1 MFGIVTVSAFKLPDG
16 DTDGG
21 DLVNNTGATFSLGLI
36 ILREKKVN
44 AIWCDIIVMHEDKG
58 NISESGFSPQNHQ
71 ETKRD
76 NTIKPSGDLNY

>member
-36 ILREKKVN
+36 ILETREKSKCKGETSLQCMKIKATFQKVVFHLKTTKKPN
-44 AIWCDIIVMHEDKG
+44 
-58 NISESGFSPQNHQ
+58 
-71 ETKRD
+71 ET
-76 NTIKPSGDLNY
+76 TQLNQVVI